1 MPFVT
6 ASDGITGGT
15 YDVVD
20 PVTLGL
26 QPARLEH
33 LLERARREVNA
44 GLLPSCQLAVARH
57 GRLGLFE
64 TIGDAAPAS
73 RYTIFSCTKGLVA
86 GAIWILLRSGDL
98 SLDQRVVEFVP
109 EFGTN
114 GKDVVTVEQLL
125 THTAGFP
132 WAPMNPTVAS
142 TREGRLAQFAKWRLN
157 WEPGTR
163 FEYHPTSAHWV
174 LGELIERITGE
185 DFRTFIVE
193 QVAHRHG
200 LTRFDLG
207 VDPAD
212 QGDICD
218 LRLVGDH
225 PTPEA
230 IEAVLGFRLDLA
242 ELLGEVTDEAL
253 LSFNQ
258 PDVRAIGFPGGGGVA
273 TAADLAL
280 YYQAILHDPLDVWG
294 PDRLR
299 WATEVRCDLPD
310 PLRGNPAH
318 RSLGLIVA
326 GEPPDA
332 QLRGFGYG
340 LSPRTFGHDGAA
352 GQIAWCD
359 PESGISFAYLTNGR
373 DLDILREARRTIGL
387 SSRAAAAATPPDD

>member
-1 MPFVT
+1 M
-6 ASDGITGGT
+6 
-15 YDVVD
+15 YEVVD

-26 QPARLEH
+26 EPDPLAALVD
-33 LLERARREVNA
+33 RARREIDA
-44 GLLPSCQLAVARH
+44 GILPSCQLAVARH
-57 GRLGLFE
+57 GHLGLFE
-64 TIGDAAPAS
+64 TLGEAASGS

-86 GAIWILLRSGDL
+86 GAVWILLREGRL
-98 SLDQRVVEFVP
+98 SLTQRVAELVP

-132 WAPMNPTVAS
+132 WAPMNATVAA
-142 TREGRLAQFAKWRLN
+142 TREGRLAQFANWRLN

-185 DFRTFIVE
+185 DFRTYIVE
-193 QVAHRHG
+193 EVARRHG
-200 LTRFDLG
+200 LVRFGLGLGPDDQTDINDL
-207 VDPAD
+207 V
-212 QGDICD
+212 
-218 LRLVGDH
+218 LVGEH

-230 IEAVLGFRLDLA
+230 IEAVLGHPLDLA
-242 ELLGEVTDEAL
+242 ELLGEVTDDAL
-253 LSFNQ
+253 LSFNL
-258 PDVRAIGFPGGGGVA
+258 PEVRAVGFPGGGGVA

-299 WATEVRCDLPD
+299 WATEIRCDLPD
-310 PLRGNPAH
+310 PLRGLPAH

-326 GEPPDA
+326 GEPPEA

-359 PESGISFAYLTNGR
+359 PDTGISFSYLTNGR
-373 DLDILREARRTIGL
+373 DLDIFREARRSIAV
-387 SSRAAAAATPPDD
+387 SSKAAVCAAPPPL